1 MQYAIFLGS
10 LAGVLRNL
18 GDYEAA
24 KEGYQKALE
33 IKKKHY
39 GEDHVYYA
47 TTLGNLCS
55 VLRDLGD
62 YEAAK
67 EGY

>member
-1 MQYAIFLGS
+1 MQYATTLGN

-33 IKKKHY
+33 IYKKHY
-39 GEDHVYYA
+39 GEDHVQYA
-47 TTLGNLCS
+47 TTLGNLS
-55 VLRDLGD
+55 VVLE
-62 YEAAK
+62 Y
-67 EGY
+67 